1 MALAKII
8 KINLI
13 VQDKL
18 QEKTLK
24 LLQGLHLLEIIDPET
39 KEDVGENLNEELSK
53 LDYQIAGV
61 KFALDFLGN
70 FDTRKKPLREKIDSS
85 IRLKSDQIEKIV
97 SRFDHESI
105 VAKSQDLESQIN
117 EKKNRIDKI
126 SSEQRSLAFWKNLS
140 FAPSERNLPK
150 NYSVKYLSAATAV
163 FAEFVLEL
171 QEKAPFSVTE
181 RVTEA
186 SAKEVFAAVIFR
198 ADQEQA
204 VNEIISLLQLKIYE
218 LPDISSPIPKYLDDL
233 ASQKQKEKGQIE
245 RLEALAGG
253 LAINIRN
260 LKIVDDFLNW
270 RKNRFSARLK
280 ATNTAKTFS
289 MKAWI
294 DEKSVEPL
302 EKEMS
307 KITKNFVI
315 EKIKLDDEEA
325 PPVKFQ
331 NTWAKPFEAVTE
343 IYGAPQSHELD
354 PTPFLAPFFTLFFGL
369 ALSDAGYGLVMA
381 LGIVAVIHFLKIPKS
396 SQKLLRVLFWGGIAS
411 FIIGVFTGGWFG
423 IDLGSLPAVIGGPLI
438 ALQLI
443 DPLEDAL
450 IIFYIAL
457 GLGVIQVLFG
467 LTLDIWWKLR
477 SGFVKEGLLGSGLW
491 VVTIISL
498 LLFAGS
504 SMGLLAGAAA
514 APAKYVLFTA
524 VAGLVLGKAFMS
536 KNFFIGLPSG
546 ILGLYS
552 IVGYFS
558 DVLSYSRLLALGLTT
573 GIIGIVV
580 NLIAGLVLGIPFVG
594 WLAAFLVLIGGHT
607 FNLAINALG
616 AFIHSGRLQY
626 IEFFPKF
633 MEGGGRAF
641 QPFGRE
647 SNYVRIMN

>member
-13 VQDKL
+13 VQQKL
-18 QEKTLK
+18 QDKVLK
-24 LLQGLHLLEIIDPET
+24 VLQELGLLEIIGSET
-39 KEDVGENLNEELSK
+39 KEDAGVNLDEAQSL
-53 LDYQIAGV
+53 LDYQMAGV
-61 KFALDFLGN
+61 KFALDFLGKY
-70 FDTRKKPLREKIDSS
+70 DTGKKSLREKIDSS
-85 IRLKSDQIEKIV
+85 IRLESNQAGKIV
-97 SRFDHESI
+97 SQFDHES
-105 VAKSQDLESQIN
+105 VVTKSQELESQIN
-117 EKKNRIDKI
+117 EKKNRIDEI
-126 SSEQRSLAFWKNLS
+126 SSEQDSLASWKNLS
-140 FAPSERNLPK
+140 FAPSEKDLPK
-150 NYSVKYLSAATAV
+150 NYSVKYFSAANSV

-171 QEKAPFSVTE
+171 QEKAPFSVIE
-181 RVTEA
+181 SVTGA
-186 SAKEVFAAVIFR
+186 SAKKMFAAVIYR

-204 VNEIISLLQLKIYE
+204 VNGLITALQLKIYE
-218 LPDISSPIPKYLDDL
+218 LPDVSSLVPKYMDDL
-233 ASQKQKEKGQIE
+233 ANRKQEAEKQVERIE
-245 RLEALAGG
+245 AQARG
-253 LAINIRN
+253 LTKNIRN
-260 LKIVDDFLNW
+260 LKITYDFLSW
-270 RKNRFSARLK
+270 HKDRLASRLK
-280 ATNTAKTFS
+280 ATDTAKTFS
-289 MKAWI
+289 VKAWI
-294 DEKSVEPL
+294 DELSLETL
-302 EKEMS
+302 EKELS
-307 KITKNFVI
+307 KITKNFAI
-315 EKIKLDDEEA
+315 EKVQIEEEEA

-369 ALSDAGYGLVMA
+369 ALTDAGYGLVMA
-381 LGIVAVIHFLKIPKS
+381 LGIVAVIHFLKIPKK

-423 IDLGSLPAVIGGPLI
+423 IDLSSLPAVIGGPLT

-467 LTLDIWWKLR
+467 LLLDVWWKLR
-477 SGFVKEGLLGSGLW
+477 AGRVKEGLLGSGLW
-491 VVTIISL
+491 VVTIVSL
-498 LLFAGS
+498 LVFAGS
-504 SMGLLAGAAA
+504 SMGLLSEIFIE
-514 APAKYVLFTA
+514 PAKYIVLA
-524 VAGLVLGKAFMS
+524 SVAGLVLGKAFMS
-536 KNFFIGLPSG
+536 KNFFIGLPIG
-546 ILGLYS
+546 ILGLYN

-580 NLIAGLVLGIPFVG
+580 NLIAGLVFGIPFVG
-594 WLAAFLVLIGGHT
+594 WLAALLVLIGGHT

-641 QPFGRE
+641 QPFSRE